1 MSNYASL
8 KATINANIRENG
20 NQEITGG
27 VLNSVLTD
35 LVDSLGTGYQ
45 YLGVATSATTPG
57 TPDAK
62 VFYLAGMGT
71 YNNFGATI
79 PSGYLGI
86 FYYDSAWHTSMVRF
100 PIGDDVFQDLVD
112 AVVEAL
118 TSGGSGSITENDNP
132 KTGVVIASTGK
143 YAVSSNQ
150 DSELIPLR
158 SGTTYHIN
166 FSNGLGGY
174 SVVLDATAVSGQTI
188 NYAPGYSSSINVTQ
202 GTSVTLQGSTGQYLY
217 VRADPVSGGRIFPV
231 ITTESADPLVVLRS
245 EVVEQPTQGGSG
257 VVSSGG
263 LYNIFSAIDENLEE
277 INSVLP
283 VGQSDPPGRQDV
295 PVSSVSFYNKTPNGS
310 ANTKRV
316 LTSAIPIP
324 IGATGFH
331 ISLSSGY
338 VAIIYYLRQDGTWDA
353 NVVNS
358 GSSAQNA
365 YCAVPTSYTSAGV
378 WAYIRNQDGDQTI
391 TTTEAKNAVQSMY
404 YDVPASYLLPVASKD
419 LAQKKISILF
429 VGNSLT
435 QDAVSYVPWLI
446 RNLYPNLSFK
456 FYMWYNGGYTLAQH
470 YTKFTNNQACEIF
483 STSEDA
489 INWNNYNN
497 SVTMSDILTTYK
509 FDIVCFQEYF
519 NYKASFTEADL
530 VDFNNCLSYIR
541 TNYSGNFKVAT
552 LFHAPLRS
560 NAASVFNVTK
570 TGNELILKKTPAQT
584 MIAPGVAIYRA
595 LSTDLNS
602 LGDRGGLS
610 PDGTHT
616 QEGLPC
622 LLQAWVVF
630 MWIMRQLA
638 IPISIEN
645 CQLQMTT
652 AIYNTIN
659 VPGPNLGSGV
669 IQGTQDQNWLAQD
682 VAIQGDKEGIGI
694 EQNAFININA

>member
-8 KATINANIRENG
+8 KATINANIRENN
-20 NQEITGG
+20 NQEITGV
-27 VLNSVLTD
+27 VLNSVLND

-45 YLGVATSATTPG
+45 YLGVATSSTTPG

-118 TSGGSGSITENDNP
+118 TGGGNGYILEGDNP
-132 KTGVVIASTGK
+132 KTGLIT
-143 YAVSSNQ
+143 SSGVWGEVENC
-150 DSELIPLR
+150 DSELIPMR
-158 SGTTYHIN
+158 SGTTYTLT
-166 FSNGLGGY
+166 FANGVGGY
-174 SVVLDATAVSGQTI
+174 SVVLDATAVANVKI
-188 NYAPGYSSSINVTQ
+188 NFAPGYSGQINTTKGQV
-202 GTSVTLQGSTGQYLY
+202 VTLEGVSGQYLY
-217 VRADPVSGGRIFPV
+217 VRADPVTNGRVFPV

-245 EVVEQPTQGGSG
+245 EVDEQPTQGSDG
-257 VVSSGG
+257 VVRSGS
-263 LYNIFSAIDENLEE
+263 LYQLFSTLDGKLEE
-277 INSVLP
+277 VSDVLP
-283 VGQSDPPGRQDV
+283 IGYSDPPGRDDV
-295 PVSSVSFYNKTPNGS
+295 PVSGVSFYNRTPNGG
-310 ANTKRV
+310 ANNTRV
-316 LTSAIPIP
+316 ISSAIPIP
-324 IGATGFH
+324 TGATGFH
-331 ISLSSGY
+331 ISMASGY
-338 VAIIYYLRQDGTWDA
+338 LVIIYFLRQNGTWDESIA
-353 NVVNS
+353 SS
-358 GSSAQNA
+358 GAFSQNA
-365 YCAVPTSYTSAGV
+365 YCAYPSGYTSGGVCIYFRNDAGTNLTPAQV
-378 WAYIRNQDGDQTI
+378 SAAIS
-391 TTTEAKNAVQSMY
+391 EMY
-404 YDVPASYLLPVASKD
+404 FDVPASYLLPVASKEM
-419 LAQKKISILF
+419 AQKKISILF
-429 VGNSLT
+429 IGNSLT

-456 FYMWYNGGYTLAQH
+456 FYMWYNSGYTLAQH

-489 INWNNYNN
+489 INWQNYNN
-497 SVTMSDILTTYK
+497 SVTMLNILSTYK

-519 NYKASFTEADL
+519 NYKSSFAEADL

-541 TNYSGNFKVAT
+541 TNYAGNFKVAT

-659 VPGPNLGSGV
+659 VPGSNLGSGV